1 MGKNKNALKLIKQLD
16 WKLIVTLL
24 AIFIY
29 GLVILSSATHANQ
42 TGNYYRII
50 KQSIAFILGIV
61 MIIFILFFDYNYIG
75 QYYKGLYVTSVIL
88 LAIVLTP
95 LGAVRGGAKSTLD
108 LGPLD
113 LQTAELVKLTFI
125 LSYAKIVEM
134 KKGRLDNVKDIMR
147 LLMYA
152 APIIGLLIAQPDLGT
167 AIVFCCIIAGIIF
180 TAGIDYKILRKAILV
195 VVVLLPIVY
204 LCIDPYQQ
212 ARITGFLHPEDT
224 SIQEIGRAHV

>member
-1 MGKNKNALKLIKQLD
+1 
-16 WKLIVTLL
+16 
-24 AIFIY
+24 
-29 GLVILSSATHANQ
+29 
-42 TGNYYRII
+42 
-50 KQSIAFILGIV
+50 
-61 MIIFILFFDYNYIG
+61 MIIFILFFDYNFIG
-75 QYYKGLYVTSVIL
+75 QYYKELYVVSVVL

-125 LSYAKIVEM
+125 LSYAKIVEL
-134 KKGRLDNVKDIMR
+134 KKGRMDNVKDIIR

-180 TAGIDYKILRKAILV
+180 TAGIDYKILRKAIIV
-195 VVVLLPIVY
+195 VVFFLLYIYV
-204 LCIDPYQQ
+204 
-212 ARITGFLHPEDT
+212 
-224 SIQEIGRAHV
+224 